1 MNQAIVG
8 CPVPE
13 PLSARTQQMI
23 DDLRAHPQ
31 DVARGDVVDLVVELT
46 DASFQYHFVR
56 PLQELGVGFTTRKG
70 IDVGLKG
77 AAPHEASIRPGMQ
90 KVVKSMDDAHYAK
103 LADFIEEAYF
113 PAGAAA

>member
-8 CPVPE
+8 CPVSE
-13 PLSARTQQMI
+13 TLSTRARQMI
-23 DDLRAHPQ
+23 DNLRTEPQ
-31 DVARGDVVDLVVELT
+31 SVGRGDVVDLVVELT

-56 PLQELGVGFTTRKG
+56 PLPDLGVGLTTRKG

-77 AAPHEASIRPGMQ
+77 AVRVVRTSMQ
-90 KVVKSMDDAHYAK
+90 KVVKSMDDEHYAK

-113 PAGAAA
+113 PAGAAV

>member
-13 PLSARTQQMI
+13 PLSTRTQQMI

-56 PLQELGVGFTTRKG
+56 PLQALGVGFTTRKG

-77 AAPHEASIRPGMQ
+77 AVRVVRTSMQ
-90 KVVKSMDDAHYAK
+90 KVVKAMDDEHYAK

>member
-13 PLSARTQQMI
+13 PLSARTRQMI

-31 DVARGDVVDLVVELT
+31 DVERGDVVDLVVELT

-56 PLQELGVGFTTRKG
+56 PLKDLGVGFTIRKG

-77 AAPHEASIRPGMQ
+77 AVR
-90 KVVKSMDDAHYAK
+90 VVRTRAC
-103 LADFIEEAYF
+103 
-113 PAGAAA
+113 